1 MAVPFLLDT
10 YGNTIYNLTQWDVN
24 QKLIVSV
31 DQTVTIAPKVHFC
44 NQKSEKALVVESTL
58 SDNKIVADIPNILLQ
73 EPYRITAYVY
83 LETDIENSSWK
94 TIQTIEIP
102 VRKRPKPD
110 DYEYVEN
117 VKVVYLS
124 EMIKIVETL
133 NQDIRDAESAREEN
147 ENVRISN
154 ENERI
159 NNENTRIQQEA
170 QRQQKVE
177 QTIKDIAELKGDL
190 VNKQDRLGY
199 WERVNCDFT
208 VGQRRSSDL
217 GVWSFYYG
225 STITVNVNPREKYKI
240 TGLNKDSAHPT
251 YFMYGNGSLVKS
263 EFGKLHDEIVTIP
276 NGVDTLYVNGRNA
289 VSPVAYKWI
298 VDSDEYVIEASK
310 PNSYEE
316 KYVDFEYELQ
326 DGMLRYLGSSDTEN
340 RIRTITQ
347 NGSIYRY
354 LELSVV
360 GGEKYIIN
368 IENNI
373 LQPISFYDGSNF
385 LIGSVNEGSYTNYE
399 IIVPQNV
406 YKIVFNTYT
415 SANVKFSIKK
425 KEWVEKYSKTNT
437 VVQSETIYSDISF
450 SSIIDNNR
458 KDKWNYLFH
467 DNFTREDNISDIGS
481 NSGDNDHDFSYNVVG
496 STIGINGNC
505 AYLSNNASFAMGLFD
520 KGVSDG
526 RIDFLANINAGE
538 SETQGCGVVFR
549 YKDSSNYW
557 YCVQR
562 TTSLRLYKVENGSS
576 KYLGYIYT
584 PNTDD
589 LKIVSVEFVGNRI
602 SVLVN
607 GFIEKTIYNGF
618 LSTETTCG
626 IIFEKNTGHKLK
638 YFDLRVKEDWYL
650 MNDLLDDGKKAY
662 YVIFDDASNRYS
674 FDSDITNNSNY
685 SSKLQ
690 VLKSDNVRR
699 CEIAYRKALNHLSEQ
714 WYEWDVMLG
723 EDYGVFDVM
732 GELIM
737 QMHDS
742 PDNDDWSTEHAKIS
756 PNLGLYI
763 ENGHYKFHRQ
773 WASNREAIRSEL
785 NKNIVDL
792 GLITSDIGKWIKW
805 KLHVKWGYESFFEPI
820 TELYKDGELVYCANG
835 LPNCV
840 NGAVAPYFKVGCYTY
855 NYVDSPSQCNST
867 SRTMWVDNINVYY

>member
-1 MAVPFLLDT
+1 
-10 YGNTIYNLTQWDVN
+10 
-24 QKLIVSV
+24 
-31 DQTVTIAPKVHFC
+31 
-44 NQKSEKALVVESTL
+44 
-58 SDNKIVADIPNILLQ
+58 
-73 EPYRITAYVY
+73 
-83 LETDIENSSWK
+83 
-94 TIQTIEIP
+94 
-102 VRKRPKPD
+102 
-110 DYEYVEN
+110 
-117 VKVVYLS
+117 
-124 EMIKIVETL
+124 
-133 NQDIRDAESAREEN
+133 
-147 ENVRISN
+147 
-154 ENERI
+154 
-159 NNENTRIQQEA
+159 
-170 QRQQKVE
+170 
-177 QTIKDIAELKGDL
+177 
-190 VNKQDRLGY
+190 
-199 WERVNCDFT
+199 
-208 VGQRRSSDL
+208 
-217 GVWSFYYG
+217 
-225 STITVNVNPREKYKI
+225 
-240 TGLNKDSAHPT
+240 
-251 YFMYGNGSLVKS
+251 
-263 EFGKLHDEIVTIP
+263 
-276 NGVDTLYVNGRNA
+276 
-289 VSPVAYKWI
+289 
-298 VDSDEYVIEASK
+298 
-310 PNSYEE
+310 
-316 KYVDFEYELQ
+316 
-326 DGMLRYLGSSDTEN
+326 
-340 RIRTITQ
+340 
-347 NGSIYRY
+347 
-354 LELSVV
+354 
-360 GGEKYIIN
+360 
-368 IENNI
+368 
-373 LQPISFYDGSNF
+373 
-385 LIGSVNEGSYTNYE
+385 
-399 IIVPQNV
+399 
-406 YKIVFNTYT
+406 
-415 SANVKFSIKK
+415 
-425 KEWVEKYSKTNT
+425 
-437 VVQSETIYSDISF
+437 
-450 SSIIDNNR
+450 
-458 KDKWNYLFH
+458 
-467 DNFTREDNISDIGS
+467 
-481 NSGDNDHDFSYNVVG
+481 
-496 STIGINGNC
+496 
-505 AYLSNNASFAMGLFD
+505 MGLFD

-690 VLKSDNVRR
+690 VLKSDNVKR